1 MGITEMFSEE
11 MTEIRR
17 RIEEAGIGPRDTLS
31 ILDLALLPDRS
42 RRPDGLSPFSPYDA
56 FANLNDLINL
66 TLHGVKIER
75 FKPRDNHGPFHT
87 LEIHTE
93 EGEILGYLNMLY
105 LKKAISCYYLV
116 YVEVMPPF
124 RGLGLGNRIL
134 HEFME
139 FVKEKR
145 AIGLLDN
152 IIPPEEVTY
161 GIYARAGWR
170 NVKDLLGR
178 VSDGW
183 EDYMVFVP
191 EAIPTRHLSSQLVK
205 LLFTLSKK
213 RPVIDMHD
221 NEDMVHRTIEEF
233 RSAYRTMEEL
243 FAAEI
248 LSGTPSPLIRFLFTR
263 LATKL
268 IGFRRR
274 IAALIG
280 YTGGESLEQISF
292 SDRIK
297 ELPIQPY
304 SLWDMEPGAQGE
316 KKGVRIWGDKKI
328 LRNLPG
334 SLKEDPTT
342 FIESLPLY
350 RRPYLQPWM
359 EKKGTLSLQ
368 ALTIGDLLDFGFDPT
383 RLRECHHAGT
393 AFIFERI
400 SPRFLP
406 SLIKKKRFL
415 HKIEK
420 RLAGLRFQ
428 GASLQTNPPL
438 LIFQDRG
445 NTYVLRKK
453 VEGIHSEEALD
464 QLKVSKRLREMDHA
478 VGLTRLVGRT
488 TLDIRDC
495 LKTVFKSRFRE
506 ETEDLTYFL
515 SWDIERNIPRVDVNI
530 AGVSLDRIWL
540 A

>member
-1 MGITEMFSEE
+1 MFSEE
-11 MTEIRR
+11 MAEIRR
-17 RIEEAGIGPRDTLS
+17 RIEKAGIGPRDTLS
-31 ILDLALLPDRS
+31 ILDLILLPDRS
-42 RRPDGLSPFSPYDA
+42 TRPDGLSPSSPYEA
-56 FANLNDLINL
+56 FANLNGLINL
-66 TLHGVKIER
+66 TLQGVRIER

-93 EGEILGYLNMLY
+93 EGEILGYLNMFY
-105 LKKAISCYYLV
+105 LKKAIPCYYLV

-170 NVKDLLGR
+170 NINDLIGR

-183 EDYMVFVP
+183 ENYMVFVP
-191 EAIPTRHLSSQLVK
+191 EVIPTRHLSSQLVK

-248 LSGTPSPLIRFLFTR
+248 LSGTSSPLMRFLFTR

-304 SLWDMEPGAQGE
+304 SLWDMEPGDQGE
-316 KKGVRIWGDKKI
+316 KKGVRIWGDKGI

-342 FIESLPLY
+342 LIERLPLY

-359 EKKGTLSLQ
+359 EKKGTLSLRS
-368 ALTIGDLLDFGFDPT
+368 LTIGDLLDFGFDPT

-400 SPRFLP
+400 APQFLP

-415 HKIEK
+415 CKIEK

-464 QLKVSKRLREMDHA
+464 QLKVSARLREMDHA
-478 VGLTRLVGRT
+478 VGLSRLVGRT
-488 TLDIRDC
+488 ILDIRDC
-495 LKTVFKSRFRE
+495 LKTVFKTRFKK

-515 SWDIERNIPRVDVNI
+515 SWDIARNIPRVDVNI